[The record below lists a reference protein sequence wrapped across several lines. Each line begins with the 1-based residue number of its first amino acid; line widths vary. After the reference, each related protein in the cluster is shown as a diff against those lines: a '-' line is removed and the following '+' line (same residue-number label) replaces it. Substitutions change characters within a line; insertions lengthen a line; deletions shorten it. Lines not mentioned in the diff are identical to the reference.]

1 MRETPSEARGDVS
14 NVGADAS
21 DVRRCGRLGV
31 AALPIALALAALAG
45 LCFAWSGSAA
55 AAHAAS
61 AHGARSRAVGAHG
74 AAVQSVTDKAS
85 LHLTTAD
92 GNTLYEQGR
101 AAGNLPGTVEV
112 AMTLGDRTATSTF
125 TIHTTGGTIAGRGS
139 GKLSPGRAGYD
150 SFGGTCAVTHGS
162 GRFRG
167 VSGQCGLY
175 GSIYRV
181 DDSMRIQ
188 VTGKLR
194 Y

>member
-1 MRETPSEARGDVS
+1 MRGIV
-14 NVGADAS
+14 
-21 DVRRCGRLGV
+21 
-31 AALPIALALAALAG
+31 PIVLALTWVA
-45 LCFAWSGSAA
+45 STGSAIA
-55 AAHAAS
+55 THAA
-61 AHGARSRAVGAHG
+61 G
-74 AAVQSVTDKAS
+74 VQSITDTAS

-92 GNTLYEQGR
+92 GNTLFEQGR
-101 AAGNLPGTVEV
+101 ASGNLPGTVEV
-112 AMTLGDRTATSTF
+112 AMTLGDRTASSTF
-125 TIHTTGGTIAGRGS
+125 TIHTTGGTIAGRGN
-139 GKLSPGRAGYD
+139 GKLTPGHAGYD

-167 VSGQCGLY
+167 ASGACGLY